1 MQIKRDL
8 RPDPVWFVKMGINPE
23 KGVSGF
29 QQAIGRLKG
38 KLSKASPGCS
48 YQAHSFIIPD
58 PLRRT

>member
-1 MQIKRDL
+1 
-8 RPDPVWFVKMGINPE
+8 MGINPE